1 MAEAGEVVVTAEA
14 VVEVVEVP
22 HLHQTLIPIVQTQIN
37 LDIRGPNTRIF
48 PQESGQDA
56 LCIIN
61 SGKMLIFVRN
71 QLHVPGRMFSRH
83 ALRTNEPGASPS
95 TSLITLTHQK

>member
-1 MAEAGEVVVTAEA
+1 MEAGEVVVTAEA

-22 HLHQTLIPIVQTQIN
+22 LLRQTLMPITPTQIN
-37 LDIRGPNTRIF
+37 LVIRGPNTQICL
-48 PQESGQDA
+48 QESGQDA
-56 LCIIN
+56 LYIIN